1 VEDAIR
7 FLLHLLLAMLIAA
20 AVGVA
25 GFALLLA
32 LRQGPA
38 PAAPPAV
45 LRPVPS
51 IADPTRLRHMP
62 SFVPASAPVFH
73 TAQAATAPLPIEVR
87 ELPDDLAAHSGVAV
101 FDGRTGALLRWLPL
115 ATAQRAAGA
124 LRIAPEL
131 PRGVPLRVALADGE
145 DSARRSWFARAD
157 VAPDRAGDVPGGKTV
172 VLAGPVQRVTVRA
185 VCPDGYGQD
194 LQLRRLGDADWR
206 PLPNALRAGDG
217 SGGATTL
224 VLGPGSYELQ
234 PCTGGPWQPAV
245 IAVPGP
251 GEVTA
256 TFARPARGDRP

>member
-7 FLLHLLLAMLIAA
+7 FLLHLLLAALIAA

-51 IADPTRLRHMP
+51 IPDPTRLRHMP
-62 SFVPASAPVFH
+62 SFVPASAPVFRG
-73 TAQAATAPLPIEVR
+73 AQTATAPLPIEVR
-87 ELPDDLAAHSGVAV
+87 DLSDDVAAHAGVAV
-101 FDGRTGALLRWLPL
+101 FDVRTGALLQWLPL
-115 ATAQRAAGA
+115 ANAQRSNGA

-131 PRGVPLRVALADGE
+131 PKGAPLRLLLAGGE
-145 DSARRSWFARAD
+145 DTARRSWFARVEVAAD
-157 VAPDRAGDVPGGKTV
+157 HSGEAAVALPCA
-172 VLAGPVQRVTVRA
+172 VQRVTVRA
-185 VCPDGYGQD
+185 VVPDGYGQD
-194 LQLRRLGDADWR
+194 LQLRRVGDVEWR
-206 PLPNALRAGDG
+206 PPPNALRADADL
-217 SGGATTL
+217 GGAIAL
-224 VLGPGSYELQ
+224 VLGSGSYELQ
-234 PCTGGPWQPAV
+234 PCTGGPWQPV
-245 IAVPGP
+245 IIAVPGP

>member
-7 FLLHLLLAMLIAA
+7 FLLHLLLAVLIAA

-73 TAQAATAPLPIEVR
+73 AAKGATAPLPIEVR
-87 ELPDDLAAHSGVAV
+87 GLPDDLASHAGVAV

-115 ATAQRAAGA
+115 AAAPRADGA
-124 LRIAPEL
+124 RKIAPEL
-131 PRGVPLRVALADGE
+131 PSGVPLRVTLADGE

-157 VAPDRAGDVPGGKTV
+157 VDADRPGDLPAKGV
-172 VLAGPVQRVTVRA
+172 VLAGAVQRVTVHA
-185 VCPDGYGQD
+185 VCPDGCGQD
-194 LQLRRLGDADWR
+194 MQLRRLGDADWR
-206 PLPNALRAGDG
+206 PLPDALRAGAG
-217 SGGATTL
+217 SGGAMTL
-224 VLGPGSYELQ
+224 TLGPGSYELQ
-234 PCTGGPWQPAV
+234 PCTGGPWQAAV